1 MNPDALEALSVFG
14 GGAVIAWAAAYAWG
28 KWLKHRYDEL
38 RIERTT
44 TADAERLARMETA
57 IEALA
62 VELERI
68 GETQRYTLKLLGEH
82 LPRALASGQPPKEA
96 RVITPH

>member
-1 MNPDALEALSVFG
+1 MNPDAIEALAVFG
-14 GGAVIAWAAAYAWG
+14 GGAVIAWAAAFAWG

-38 RIERTT
+38 KIERAATT
-44 TADAERLARMETA
+44 DADRLARMESA

-62 VELERI
+62 IELERI
-68 GETQRYTLKLLGEH
+68 GETQRYTLKLFDEH
-82 LPRALASGQPPKEA
+82 RPSTLAPGPSDEEP